1 MSSSARSR
9 SDVSRE
15 SLACTSGGL
24 SLGGGGGG
32 RKRGRDDDED
42 IDGRTASSRVIEVN
56 GSWANLRDS
65 SRLLKQPGQ
74 ILLQIITSRVTVSRP
89 RFLRADFLCAQS
101 TKV

>member
-1 MSSSARSR
+1 MLGVALPSIYCFLRRISSSARSR

-24 SLGGGGGG
+24 SLEGGGG

-65 SRLLKQPGQ
+65 SRLLNQ
-74 ILLQIITSRVTVSRP
+74 
-89 RFLRADFLCAQS
+89 
-101 TKV
+101 

>member
-1 MSSSARSR
+1 MLGVAFPSICRFLRRIISSARSR

-24 SLGGGGGG
+24 SLEGGGGG

-42 IDGRTASSRVIEVN
+42 IDGRTANSRVIEVN

-65 SRLLKQPGQ
+65 SRLLDQRGQ
-74 ILLQIITSRVTVSRP
+74 ILVQMVVI
-89 RFLRADFLCAQS
+89 
-101 TKV
+101 